1 LSGCVIALCGLGCF
15 LLLLISVPL
24 SVTFVGPL
32 AMGAALRGAGALA
45 GVGRRVARVLLG
57 RQIDPL
63 SRREPV
69 AVLRLFQ
76 GALGD
81 PVDWRSLAYL
91 AWKAP
96 YSLVCG
102 VLTVASFG
110 YAFAFAA
117 YPVRAVVTHVVGSTD
132 GTPRGVYLAGVHFN
146 TWPLVS
152 VICLAGFVWLLVT
165 PWLVH
170 IIVILDV
177 RMLSYLTGSSPT
189 EQRVHDLEVSRAR
202 VVDDA
207 AAMLRQIERN
217 LHDGAQARMVAVA
230 MALGQARK
238 ELTGRGARD
247 EPGAEQSPEAVKVSR
262 LLTSAHEDAKLAI
275 AELRE
280 LASGIHPPILDSGL
294 DAALTSLVTVTQ
306 IPVTLNVELTSRP
319 APAIEAIV
327 YFCAAELLTNVAK
340 HSRASHA
347 EVAVRQVG
355 DRLELRV
362 SDDGIGNADA
372 RSGSGLRGL
381 ADRVSAVDGTLH
393 VTSPAGG
400 PTIVLAVLPFHT

>member
-1 LSGCVIALCGLGCF
+1 
-15 LLLLISVPL
+15 
-24 SVTFVGPL
+24 
-32 AMGAALRGAGALA
+32 
-45 GVGRRVARVLLG
+45 
-57 RQIDPL
+57 
-63 SRREPV
+63 
-69 AVLRLFQ
+69 
-76 GALGD
+76 
-81 PVDWRSLAYL
+81 
-91 AWKAP
+91 
-96 YSLVCG
+96 
-102 VLTVASFG
+102 
-110 YAFAFAA
+110 
-117 YPVRAVVTHVVGSTD
+117 
-132 GTPRGVYLAGVHFN
+132 
-146 TWPLVS
+146 
-152 VICLAGFVWLLVT
+152 
-165 PWLVH
+165 
-170 IIVILDV
+170 
-177 RMLSYLTGSSPT
+177 
-189 EQRVHDLEVSRAR
+189 
-202 VVDDA
+202 
-207 AAMLRQIERN
+207 
-217 LHDGAQARMVAVA
+217 